1 MLAAPVLAAALVETA
16 QAAQAQRDV
25 FVKHAYE
32 EHTVNLGEVVM
43 NYVVSG
49 RATSPALLLIPGQ
62 TESWWGFEKAI
73 ALLDKEFQVYAVD
86 LRGQGRSTW
95 TPRRYTLDN
104 MGNDLVRFI
113 ALVIKRPVITSGC
126 SSGGVLSAWL
136 SAFAMPG
143 QVRGSHYEDP
153 PLFSSEYNPLY
164 GQSIRQ
170 TAVGASFRRFR
181 SFSATSGA
189 SATGRDWWRLARPA
203 ARSNAGGQ
211 NRGAQGGNPLAGRG
225 VVERSGLHRISRNT
239 IPNGAR
245 AFLEGTVG
253 QSCPHE
259 RMLAQVKVPVL
270 FTHHA
275 RAIDPA
281 TGQLVGRDFGLA
293 GHQGEGDRHRCG
305 PAVRV
310 RLTARR
316 GARDASGRSCPLR
329 AGADCVGQETSCVIR
344 RDSPARQGLAVRLVQ
359 AICLLTAT
367 LVAES
372 ASAETPVTFSR
383 DVAPILFAKCSV
395 CHHPA
400 APRRSAC

>member
-1 MLAAPVLAAALVETA
+1 MSEPESTSTGRRDFLQAMIAAPVLAAARVETA
-16 QAAQAQRDV
+16 QAGQPQRDA
-25 FVKHAYE
+25 FVKHAYD

-49 RATSPALLLIPGQ
+49 SATSPALMLIPGQ

-73 ALLDKEFQVYAVD
+73 ALLDKDFQVYAVD

-153 PLFSSEYNPLY
+153 PLFASEYNPLY

-170 TAVGASFRRFR
+170 TAVSGSFQAFVKFLGDQW
-181 SFSATSGA
+181 SIGDWKGLVTS
-189 SATGRDWWRLARPA
+189 R
-203 ARSNAGGQ
+203 AGGPRPNSGGPNLEPPQ
-211 NRGAQGGNPLAGRG
+211 NLKEYDP
-225 VVERSGLHRISRNT
+225 EW
-239 IPNGAR
+239 AR
-245 AFLEGTVG
+245 AFLEGTVA

-259 RMLAQVKVPVL
+259 RILSQVKVPVL

-281 TGQLVGRDFGLA
+281 TGQLSGAISDLQATKVKELVTAA
-293 GHQGEGDRHRCG
+293 GQSFEYVSLPDAAHAMHQAD
-305 PAVRV
+305 PARFAQV
-310 RLTARR
+310 LTAW
-316 GARDASGRSCPLR
+316 AKKL
-329 AGADCVGQETSCVIR
+329 
-344 RDSPARQGLAVRLVQ
+344 PA
-359 AICLLTAT
+359 
-367 LVAES
+367 
-372 ASAETPVTFSR
+372 
-383 DVAPILFAKCSV
+383 
-395 CHHPA
+395 
-400 APRRSAC
+400 

>member
-1 MLAAPVLAAALVETA
+1 MISSRPCSPRLSWPPHWSTRRRHEP
-16 QAAQAQRDV
+16 AQRDV
-25 FVKHAYE
+25 FVKHAYQ

-73 ALLDKEFQVYAVD
+73 ALLDKEFQVFAVD

-170 TAVGASFRRFR
+170 TAVSASFQPF
-181 SFSATSGA
+181 AK
-189 SATGRDWWRLARPA
+189 
-203 ARSNAGGQ
+203 
-211 NRGAQGGNPLAGRG
+211 
-225 VVERSGLHRISRNT
+225 
-239 IPNGAR
+239 
-245 AFLEGTVG
+245 FL
-253 QSCPHE
+253 
-259 RMLAQVKVPVL
+259 
-270 FTHHA
+270 
-275 RAIDPA
+275 
-281 TGQLVGRDFGLA
+281 
-293 GHQGEGDRHRCG
+293 GDQWSIK
-305 PAVRV
+305 P
-310 RLTARR
+310 
-316 GARDASGRSCPLR
+316 
-329 AGADCVGQETSCVIR
+329 IR
-344 RDSPARQGLAVRLVQ
+344 R
-359 AICLLTAT
+359 
-367 LVAES
+367 
-372 ASAETPVTFSR
+372 AS
-383 DVAPILFAKCSV
+383 
-395 CHHPA
+395 
-400 APRRSAC
+400 RRC